1 MKEYTEVRTITGR
14 KIFVRKSKA
23 EIREERIYWA
33 EVILAPLV
41 VIAVFAK
48 FAGMI

>member
-1 MKEYTEVRTITGR
+1 MKEYTEVRTITGQ

-41 VIAVFAK
+41 VITVFAK